1 MKHARFYK
9 YYNGNLHQALG
20 SDSVLFFDSAPGA
33 LTPRGRHNL
42 ALKYAE
48 ALNRKDGLDKGYV
61 AYAMFTGANVMNSFP
76 EAPRK
81 LYPTAI
87 EYVALVNEVDLTDPN
102 LWR

>member
-20 SDSVLFFDSAPGA
+20 SDSVLFFDNHAGA

-42 ALKYAE
+42 AVKYATG
-48 ALNRKDGLDKGYV
+48 LNRKDGLDRCYC
-61 AYAMFTGANVMNSFP
+61 AYAMFTGVNLMRSVP
-76 EAPRK
+76 ETPRK